1 MREERFNLKKIVPIL
16 AVVTLLL
23 QTLVGPVVAVAD
35 ALGATDNLPKIYLTS
50 INAELREGDQVV
62 PSIEKDKEYQLHL
75 TGDFTKNKAELAELL
90 ITIGNNFK
98 LVNQQVAL
106 TNLNGKVLGQ
116 ASTTDQEINL
126 AINEEIIAEENFSLN
141 LAVTYQGQEAL
152 TNDSLAL
159 NSSLGTT
166 EIPVAVAGTETSS
179 SELTTS
185 ETKEVEETEETEETV
200 ASTEEVTDVS
210 S

>member
-1 MREERFNLKKIVPIL
+1 MKKIVPIL